1 MLLFLYGALSNNEL
15 LQVYFVGKGCEQ
27 ESGGL
32 ADGDDCLQI
41 VTHSDIIF
49 ARLSAPL
56 FHCPKFHNV

>member
-32 ADGDDCLQI
+32 VDGDNCLQI
-41 VTHSDIIF
+41 ITFPVI
-49 ARLSAPL
+49 
-56 FHCPKFHNV
+56 